1 MGCSL
6 ASSLVDL
13 KKELKK
19 THDPD
24 VLFVEPSEMVVTEE
38 LRQVAAM
45 GRRDI
50 RYDIGPFI
58 TLVDGPLFGF
68 LWQERRKLLLGQVSD
83 ADMVVISR
91 CDQIDP
97 QELQEIQGFLADYH
111 NGIQELSVHQN
122 LGIEPLWTNLSEKL
136 KIED

>member
-1 MGCSL
+1 VGCSL

-13 KKELKK
+13 KKDIKK

-50 RYDIGPFI
+50 RYEIGPFI

-83 ADMVVISR
+83 ADLVVISR
-91 CDQIDP
+91 CDQIDR
-97 QELQEIQGFLADYH
+97 QEIQQIKDLLAEYH
-111 NGIQELSVHQN
+111 NGIDGLSVHQN
-122 LGIEPLWTNLSEKL
+122 LGLDAIWANIADPT
-136 KIED
+136 

>member
-13 KKELKK
+13 KKELIK
-19 THDPD
+19 THNPD

-50 RYDIGPFI
+50 RYEIGPFI

-83 ADMVVISR
+83 ADRVVISR
-91 CDQIDP
+91 CDQIDL
-97 QELQEIQGFLADYH
+97 QELQEIQGLLAEYH
-111 NGIQELSVHQN
+111 NGIHGLSVHQN
-122 LGIEPLWTNLSEKL
+122 LGLEPLWTNIADRS
-136 KIED
+136 

>member
-50 RYDIGPFI
+50 RYEIGPFI

-83 ADMVVISR
+83 ADVVAISR

-97 QELQEIQGFLADYH
+97 QELQEIQNLLAEYH
-111 NGIQELSVHQN
+111 SGIDELSVHQN
-122 LGIEPLWTNLSEKL
+122 LGLETLWANITDPS
-136 KIED
+136 

>member
-1 MGCSL
+1 VGCSL

-13 KKELKK
+13 KKDIKK

-50 RYDIGPFI
+50 RYEIGPFI

-83 ADMVVISR
+83 ADVVAISR

-97 QELQEIQGFLADYH
+97 QELREIQDILAEYH
-111 NGIQELSVHQN
+111 NGIDGLSVHKN
-122 LGIEPLWTNLSEKL
+122 LGLETLWANITDPS
-136 KIED
+136 

>member
-1 MGCSL
+1 M

-19 THDPD
+19 THNPD
-24 VLFVEPSEMVVTEE
+24 VLFIEPSEMIVTEE
-38 LRQVAAM
+38 LRNVAAM
-45 GRRDI
+45 GRRDV
-50 RYDIGPFI
+50 RYEIGPFI
-58 TLVDGPLFGF
+58 TLVDGPLFRF

-83 ADMVVISR
+83 ADRVVISR

>member
-6 ASSLVDL
+6 ATSLV
-13 KKELKK
+13 ELKK
-19 THDPD
+19 GLKNTHNPD

-38 LRQVAAM
+38 LRNVAAM

-50 RYDIGPFI
+50 RYEIGPFI

-68 LWQERRKLLLGQVSD
+68 LWQERRELLLGQVSD

-97 QELQEIQGFLADYH
+97 QELQEIQGLLADFH
-111 NGIQELSVHQN
+111 NGIHALSVHQD
-122 LGIEPLWTNLSEKL
+122 LGIEPIWTNIADRSWPIK
-136 KIED
+136 

>member
-50 RYDIGPFI
+50 RYEIGPFI

-83 ADMVVISR
+83 ADVVAISR

-97 QELQEIQGFLADYH
+97 QELQEIQNLLAEYH
-111 NGIQELSVHQN
+111 SGIDELSVHQN
-122 LGIEPLWTNLSEKL
+122 LGLETLWANFADPS
-136 KIED
+136 

>member
-50 RYDIGPFI
+50 RYEIGPFI

-83 ADMVVISR
+83 ADVVAISR
-91 CDQIDP
+91 CDQIEP
-97 QELQEIQGFLADYH
+97 QELKEIQDLLAEYH
-111 NGIQELSVHQN
+111 NGIDGLSVHRN
-122 LGIEPLWTNLSEKL
+122 LGLKTLWANITDPS
-136 KIED
+136 

>member
-50 RYDIGPFI
+50 RYEIGPFI

-83 ADMVVISR
+83 ADIVAISR

-97 QELQEIQGFLADYH
+97 QELQEIQTLLAEYH
-111 NGIQELSVHQN
+111 RGIDELSVHQN
-122 LGIEPLWTNLSEKL
+122 LGLEALWANINEPS
-136 KIED
+136 

>member
-50 RYDIGPFI
+50 RYEIGPFI

-68 LWQERRKLLLGQVSD
+68 LWQERRKLLIGQVSD
-83 ADMVVISR
+83 ADVVAISR

-97 QELQEIQGFLADYH
+97 QELQEIQNLLAEYH
-111 NGIQELSVHQN
+111 SGIDELSVHQN
-122 LGIEPLWTNLSEKL
+122 LGLETIWANIADPS
-136 KIED
+136 

>member
-1 MGCSL
+1 
-6 ASSLVDL
+6 
-13 KKELKK
+13 
-19 THDPD
+19 
-24 VLFVEPSEMVVTEE
+24 MVVTEE

-83 ADMVVISR
+83 ADFVVISR

-97 QELQEIQGFLADYH
+97 QELQEIQNLLAEYH
-111 NGIQELSVHQN
+111 NGIDGLSVHQN
-122 LGIEPLWTNLSEKL
+122 LGLETIWANIADPS
-136 KIED
+136 

>member
-6 ASSLVDL
+6 ASSLVNL

-19 THDPD
+19 NHDPD
-24 VLFVEPSEMVVTEE
+24 VLFVEPSEMVVTQE

-45 GRRDI
+45 GRRDVH
-50 RYDIGPFI
+50 YEIGPFI

-83 ADMVVISR
+83 ADMVLISR
-91 CDQIDP
+91 CDQIEP
-97 QELQEIQGFLADYH
+97 QELQEIQGLLAEYH
-111 NGIQELSVHQN
+111 NGVQGLSVHQN
-122 LGIEPLWTNLSEKL
+122 FGLESLWTHIADHSEPQK
-136 KIED
+136 

>member
-50 RYDIGPFI
+50 RYEIGPFI

-83 ADMVVISR
+83 ADVVAISR

-97 QELQEIQGFLADYH
+97 QELQEIQNLLAEYH
-111 NGIQELSVHQN
+111 SGIDELSVHQN
-122 LGIEPLWTNLSEKL
+122 LGLETLWANIADPS
-136 KIED
+136 

>member
-50 RYDIGPFI
+50 RYEVGPFI

-83 ADMVVISR
+83 ADVVAISR

-97 QELQEIQGFLADYH
+97 QELQEIQNLLAEH
-111 NGIQELSVHQN
+111 HSGIDELSVHQN
-122 LGIEPLWTNLSEKL
+122 LGLETLWANITNPS
-136 KIED
+136 